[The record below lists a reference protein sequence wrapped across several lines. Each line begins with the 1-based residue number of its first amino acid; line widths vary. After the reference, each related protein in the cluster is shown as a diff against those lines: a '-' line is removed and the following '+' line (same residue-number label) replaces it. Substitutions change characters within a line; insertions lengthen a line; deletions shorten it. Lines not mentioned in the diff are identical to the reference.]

1 MPYIGQNF
9 EPPIYTQNCIVFQV
23 ELPVKKRILQIMEST
38 ALCLL
43 YWSFLSESSLIIW
56 LVAVLD
62 SVLAE
67 NHARDA
73 WQVDGFP
80 GLWHEDWQQ
89 ASFGKEV

>member
-43 YWSFLSESSLIIW
+43 YWSFLSESSLII
-56 LVAVLD
+56 
-62 SVLAE
+62 
-67 NHARDA
+67 
-73 WQVDGFP
+73 
-80 GLWHEDWQQ
+80 
-89 ASFGKEV
+89 